1 MKEIFLEDKPDTSVI
16 LPVQNDDAQFLM
28 QTLDSLNKQEYKN
41 FEIVVVLHGDAPISR
56 QVLDRFSFDRRIV
69 IHEVERVLSFG
80 EALNAGHEV
89 VRGRFITWAI
99 PGNIY
104 FEGFLSNLRIG
115 LVLSEATHKQHELVY
130 SDFQL
135 LNTQGQIIQEVKH
148 DGIDIEE
155 KLKAGNYIG
164 VSLMYAK
171 SLYEKTGPYWDRP
184 HETHQW
190 FIRALQYTK
199 FGLISIPLVGAFPRD
214 IKRTEDDE
222 KALEDA
228 RALAS
233 GLLKK
238 EEEAVA

>member
-69 IHEVERVLSFG
+69 IHEVERKLSFG
-80 EALNAGHEV
+80 EALNTGHEV
-89 VRGRFITWAI
+89 IRGRFITWAI

-104 FEGFLSNLRIG
+104 YENFLGSLRIG
-115 LVLSEATHKQHELVY
+115 LVISEATHGQSEFVY

-135 LNTQGQIIQEVKH
+135 LNPQGQVIQEIKH
-148 DGIDIEE
+148 DGNLEE
-155 KLKAGNYIG
+155 NLKRGNCIG
-164 VSLMYAK
+164 ISLMYSRA
-171 SLYEKTGPYWDRP
+171 LYEKTGPYWDRP
-184 HETHQW
+184 SETHQW
-190 FIRALQYTK
+190 FIRALQHTK
-199 FGLISIPLVGAFPRD
+199 FQLIGTSLAGAFPREPR
-214 IKRTEDDE
+214 RTGDDE

-228 RALAS
+228 KALAEE
-233 GLLKK
+233 LLKK
-238 EEEAVA
+238 EEEPVA